1 MSTGLKIIV
10 SWHLADFNCV
20 NHVGVKKDNLSGGY
34 KPEKNTNYL

>member
-10 SWHLADFNCV
+10 SWHLAD